1 MNSINKPKRGWLLS
15 GETVKEPYHYKGCG
29 LDDIYLLS
37 GYERKVTAHG
47 TSVTIKNLDGLLRA
61 IGDTLV
67 ARKKILDGK
76 EIRFLRH
83 QMDITQ
89 SELARLFGCDAQ
101 QVARYEKGQSKIP
114 GPADRVLRM
123 LYIDHMGGKLDVR
136 ELLDKLDSMDA
147 RINDRQ
153 VFAETP
159 DGWHRLAA

>member
-15 GETVKEPYHYKGCG
+15 GEAAKRPYHYKGCG

-37 GYERKVTAHG
+37 GYERKMTAHG
-47 TSVTIKNLDGLLRA
+47 MSVTIKNLDGLLRV

-114 GPADRVLRM
+114 GPADR
-123 LYIDHMGGKLDVR
+123 
-136 ELLDKLDSMDA
+136 E
-147 RINDRQ
+147 
-153 VFAETP
+153 
-159 DGWHRLAA
+159 